1 MLSLV
6 FSLGLIWL
14 LGQIKGHVRFLPILA
29 MLFLLYGVGKWLHLS
44 PLILVL
50 GFGLMLNNVEF
61 IHRVPKLSRLLNP
74 QIEVTVADFKPQV
87 REIEFGIRS
96 VFFIML
102 GLWTPLS
109 ALHDYRAW
117 LLSAAIIVIL
127 LMVRWLILKG
137 LKLDIVPFIWLAPR
151 GLITVLLTLTAM
163 DQIELGSFPQGAV
176 MLTVLLTCFLVV
188 LTRPKPVR
196 QLN

>member
-1 MLSLV
+1 
-6 FSLGLIWL
+6 
-14 LGQIKGHVRFLPILA
+14 
-29 MLFLLYGVGKWLHLS
+29 
-44 PLILVL
+44 
-50 GFGLMLNNVEF
+50 GLMLNNIEL
-61 IHRVPKLSRLLNP
+61 IHRVPKLSRFLNP
-74 QIEVTVADFKPQV
+74 QIEDTVADFKPQV

-109 ALHDYRAW
+109 ALQDYRAW

-137 LKLDIVPFIWLAPR
+137 LKLDVVPFIWLAPR

-163 DQIELGSFPQGAV
+163 DHIELGSFPQGAV
-176 MLTVLLTCFLVV
+176 MLTVLLSCLLVV
-188 LTRPKPVR
+188 LSRPKRV
-196 QLN
+196 QQIN